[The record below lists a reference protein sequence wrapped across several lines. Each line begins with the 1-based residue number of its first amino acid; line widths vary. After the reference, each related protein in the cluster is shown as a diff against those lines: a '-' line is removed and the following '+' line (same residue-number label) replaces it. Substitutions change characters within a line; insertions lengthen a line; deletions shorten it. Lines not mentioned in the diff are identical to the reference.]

1 METTQINNLE
11 RVADR
16 FRSERKINPQLLH
29 QTKLLLTLYRQVV
42 WSVERDLYEIDVTA
56 NDFGSRR
63 IQDLVNYLSFDFED
77 DINKNAIE
85 DRLKSLADTR
95 DLIIVI
101 DKALCRLKTYPLH
114 GELYF
119 DIINRKYI
127 IMYQYSDQE
136 LMASLNL
143 ERTTFYKRKK
153 EAINLLGTI
162 LWGYIL
168 PEMIDATWGTYLVCA
183 DSPSEPNANFK

>member
-1 METTQINNLE
+1 METTQANYLE

-16 FRSERKINPQLLH
+16 FRSERKINDNLLH

-42 WSVERDLYEIDVTA
+42 WSVERDLYELDVTA

-63 IQDLVNYLSFDFED
+63 IQDLVNYLSFDFEG
-77 DINKNAIE
+77 DINKHAIE
-85 DRLKSLADTR
+85 DRLKSFADTR
-95 DLIIVI
+95 DLIIIV

-119 DIINRKYI
+119 NIINRKYI
-127 IMYQYSDQE
+127 IMYRYSDQE
-136 LMASLNL
+136 LMVSLDL

-168 PEMIDATWGTYLVCA
+168 PEMLDATMGTYLVCA
-183 DSPSEPNANFK
+183 ESRSEHDANLK